1 MEESHVKILIAEK
14 NLLDYLEQHPGDVT
28 ASIGVIEV
36 QKAHAL
42 NSIVDALLEIKE
54 SLGNLVGS

>member
-1 MEESHVKILIAEK
+1 MDESHAKILIAEK
-14 NLLDYLEQHPGDVT
+14 NLLDYLEQHPGDVV
-28 ASIGVIEV
+28 ANIGVIEA

-54 SLGNLVGS
+54 SLGNLPG